1 MRYKRLVDAITDYIY
16 EEAGDYTLTEVF
28 GILEVVKLQITR
40 EIEDSLDKEEL
51 T

>member
-1 MRYKRLVDAITDYIY
+1 MRYERLVDAITDYIY
-16 EEAGDYTLTEVF
+16 EEAGDYTLTEVL

>member
-1 MRYKRLVDAITDYIY
+1 MRYERLVDAITDYIY

-28 GILEVVKLQITR
+28 GILEVVKLRVTR
-40 EIEDSLDKEEL
+40 GIEGSLDKEEL